1 MFEKLKELREYE
13 GLTQQEVADRLH
25 VDRSTYAGWENG
37 KDIIP
42 LNRLNELANLYH
54 TSLDFLI
61 GYSPTKEQVLEIQK
75 INKQVVSANI
85 KTFRKE
91 KNWTQKKLAEKL
103 NTSQSNIHKYEN
115 NKCLITT
122 TYALEFTKQFDYSL
136 DKLVGRKKATKK

>member
-1 MFEKLKELREYE
+1 ML
-13 GLTQQEVADRLH
+13 D
-25 VDRSTYAGWENG
+25 G
-37 KDIIP
+37 KTAKP

-54 TSLDFLI
+54 TSLDYLI

-75 INKQVVSANI
+75 INKQEVSSNL
-85 KTFRKE
+85 KKFRKE
-91 KNWTQKKLAEKL
+91 KNLTQKKLAEKL

-122 TYALEFTKQFDYSL
+122 TYALEFTKQYNYSL